1 MSYSGVH
8 FLNLTK
14 TYKNKL
20 VSHVFE
26 TLNCKCIISFMKY
39 LVYKYILSEL
49 KLSSLFLLTGKSKTT
64 RI

>member
-26 TLNCKCIISFMKY
+26 TLNCKCIISFMKLY
-39 LVYKYILSEL
+39 FILTKIEFFVFIYRQEQNNENL
-49 KLSSLFLLTGKSKTT
+49 K
-64 RI
+64 